1 MASRERSLSVAAGR
15 EYVQVM
21 RERFARAVGRA
32 AKGALLD
39 EVERVL
45 GWHRKHAIRA
55 MARAPLRAP
64 RVRRGR
70 PRQYLACLSAIERV
84 WEALDYC
91 CAERLQPHLVR
102 VAQDLVRHGEL
113 EAPAEVLEALGR
125 ISRAT
130 VARRIAE
137 LPRPKPRR
145 QPVAPHPQR
154 LLKTA
159 VPIGRFAWDET
170 RPGALEVDLVEHN
183 GGSSSGHY
191 AATLSVVDIVSG
203 WSRRRAVLGKSQ
215 AVVHEALQRLLNEWP
230 TRVWGLHSDNGAE
243 FLNNHLVRYC
253 RRHAIEYHRSR
264 AYRKNDN
271 AHVEQKNRQLVR
283 EIVGYARYDQSSDV
297 HWLNGVYE
305 LLDVYVNLVL
315 PSQKLIGKT
324 RDGAKLRK
332 RYDTAR
338 TPLERLQALDVIDPQ
353 RHAELT
359 ALRRDL
365 NPLALKRDLD
375 ARLERRTSTPTTL
388 AEAAD

>member
-1 MASRERSLSVAAGR
+1 MR
-15 EYVQVM
+15 VM
-21 RERFARAVGRA
+21 RERYRRAVGRA

-39 EVERVL
+39 ELERVL

-55 MARAPLRAP
+55 MASAPARAP

-91 CAERLQPHLVR
+91 CAERLHPQLQR
-102 VAQDLVRHGEL
+102 LARDLVRHGEL
-113 EAPAEVLEALGR
+113 EAPAEVLEELGR

-130 VARRIAE
+130 VARRIAALE
-137 LPRPKPRR
+137 RPRPRR
-145 QPVAPHPQR
+145 LPVAPHPQR

-159 VPIGRFAWDET
+159 VPIGRFAWDES
-170 RPGALEVDLVEHN
+170 RAGALEVDLVEHN

-191 AATLSVVDIVSG
+191 AATLSVVDVVSG

-215 AVVHEALQRLLNEWP
+215 AVVHEALQRLLSEWP
-230 TRVWGLHSDNGAE
+230 SPVWGLHSDNGAE

-253 RRHAIEYHRSR
+253 RQHAIEYHRSR

-283 EIVGYARYDQSSDV
+283 EVVGYGRYDQPADV
-297 HWLNGVYE
+297 LWLNGVYE
-305 LLDVYVNLVL
+305 LLDAYANVVL

-338 TPLERLQALDVIDPQ
+338 TPLERLQELGAISPQ
-353 RHAELT
+353 RQAELA
-359 ALRRDL
+359 ALQRDL
-365 NPLALKRDLD
+365 NPLALKRELD
-375 ARLERRTSTPTTL
+375 ARLERRGNPPAAL

>member
-1 MASRERSLSVAAGR
+1 VASRERGLTVAAGR
-15 EYVQVM
+15 EYVEVM
-21 RERFARAVGRA
+21 RERYRRAVGRA

-39 EVERVL
+39 EIERVL

-55 MARAPLRAP
+55 MAGAPARAP

-70 PRQYLACLSAIERV
+70 ARQFLACLSAIERV
-84 WEALDYC
+84 WETLDYC
-91 CAERLQPHLVR
+91 CAERLQPSLVR
-102 VAQDLVRHGEL
+102 IAVDLVRCGEL
-113 EAPAEVLEALGR
+113 EAPAEVLEELSR

-145 QPVAPHPQR
+145 LPVAPHPQR
-154 LLKTA
+154 LLKSA
-159 VPIGRFAWDET
+159 VPIGRYAWDET
-170 RPGALEVDLVEHN
+170 RAGALEVDLVEHN

-191 AATLSVVDIVSG
+191 AATLSVVDVVSG

-215 AVVHEALQRLLNEWP
+215 AVVHEALEGLLREWP
-230 TRVWGLHSDNGAE
+230 SRVWGLHSDNGAE

-283 EIVGYARYDQSSDV
+283 EVVGYARYDQASDV
-297 HWLNGVYE
+297 RWLNGVYE
-305 LLDVYVNLVL
+305 RLDVYVNLIA
-315 PSQKLIGKT
+315 PSQKLIEKT

-338 TPLERLQALDVIDPQ
+338 TPLERLQELEAIEPQ
-353 RHAELT
+353 RDAELAT
-359 ALRRDL
+359 LRHQL
-365 NPLALKRDLD
+365 NPLALKRELD
-375 ARLERRTSTPTTL
+375 AHLERRTNTPAAL

>member
-1 MASRERSLSVAAGR
+1 VASRERGLTVAAGR
-15 EYVQVM
+15 EYVKVM
-21 RERFARAVGRA
+21 RERYRRAVGRA
-32 AKGALLD
+32 ARGALLD
-39 EVERVL
+39 ELERVL

-55 MARAPLRAP
+55 MASAPARAP

-84 WEALDYC
+84 WETLDYC
-91 CAERLQPHLVR
+91 CAERLQPHLAR
-102 VAQDLVRHGEL
+102 VARDLVRCGEL
-113 EAPAEVLEALGR
+113 VAPAEVLEELER

-145 QPVAPHPQR
+145 LPVAPHPQR
-154 LLKTA
+154 LLKTV

-170 RPGALEVDLVEHN
+170 RPGALEIDLVEHN

-191 AATLSVVDIVSG
+191 AATLSVVDVVSG

-215 AVVHEALQRLLNEWP
+215 AAVHEALERLLSEWP

-243 FLNNHLVRYC
+243 FLNGHLVRYC

-283 EIVGYARYDQSSDV
+283 EIVGYARYDQLADV
-297 HWLNGVYE
+297 RWLNGVYQ
-305 LLDVYVNLVL
+305 LLDVYVNLIL

-324 RDGAKLRK
+324 RDGATTRK

-338 TPLERLQALDVIDPQ
+338 TPLERLQALDAIEPQ
-353 RHAELT
+353 RHAELA

-375 ARLERRTSTPTTL
+375 ARIERRATPPATL

>member
-1 MASRERSLSVAAGR
+1 MASRERGLTVAAGR

-21 RERFARAVGRA
+21 RERYRRAVGRN

-39 EVERVL
+39 EIERVL

-55 MARAPLRAP
+55 LSEPAPGP
-64 RVRRGR
+64 RR
-70 PRQYLACLSAIERV
+70 PRPGRARQYTACLSAIERV
-84 WEALDYC
+84 WETLDFC
-91 CAERLQPHLVR
+91 CAERLQPQLR
-102 VAQDLVRHGEL
+102 AVAEDLVRHGEL
-113 EAPAEVLEALGR
+113 EAPAEVLEELGR

-145 QPVAPHPQR
+145 LPVAPHPQR

-159 VPIGRFAWDET
+159 VPIGRYAWDED
-170 RPGALEVDLVEHN
+170 RPGALEIDLVEHN

-191 AATLSVVDIVSG
+191 AATLSVVDVVSG

-215 AVVHEALQRLLNEWP
+215 AVVHEALERLLNDWP

-253 RRHAIEYHRSR
+253 ARHDIEYHRSR
-264 AYRKNDN
+264 AYCKNDN

-283 EIVGYARYDQSSDV
+283 EVVGYARYDQLADV

-315 PSQKLIGKT
+315 PSQKLIEKS
-324 RDGAKLRK
+324 RDGVKVRK

-338 TPLERLQALDVIDPQ
+338 TPLVRLQELEAIEPQ
-353 RHAELT
+353 RQDELT
-359 ALRRDL
+359 TFRRSL

-375 ARLERRTSTPTTL
+375 ARLERRAGPPKAF

>member
-1 MASRERSLSVAAGR
+1 MVAPDEPLARASCRSRSIPRVHSVPCYRSGGRSLNAGCYRRSTVASRERGLTVAARR
-15 EYVQVM
+15 EYLQVM
-21 RERFARAVGRA
+21 RERYARAVGRA

-39 EVERVL
+39 EIERVL

-55 MARAPLRAP
+55 MAAAPPTVP

-70 PRQYLACLSAIERV
+70 PRRYLACLSAIERV

-102 VAQDLVRHGEL
+102 VAADLVRCGEL
-113 EAPAEVLEALGR
+113 EAPAEVLEELGR

-145 QPVAPHPQR
+145 LPVAPHPQR

-159 VPIGRFAWDET
+159 VPIGRFAWDEV

-191 AATLSVVDIVSG
+191 AATLSVVDVVSG

-215 AVVHEALQRLLNEWP
+215 AVVHEALEWLLSEWP

-253 RRHAIEYHRSR
+253 RRPP
-264 AYRKNDN
+264 
-271 AHVEQKNRQLVR
+271 
-283 EIVGYARYDQSSDV
+283 SSTTAV
-297 HWLNGVYE
+297 V
-305 LLDVYVNLVL
+305 
-315 PSQKLIGKT
+315 P
-324 RDGAKLRK
+324 
-332 RYDTAR
+332 TAR
-338 TPLERLQALDVIDPQ
+338 TTTR
-353 RHAELT
+353 T
-359 ALRRDL
+359 WS
-365 NPLALKRDLD
+365 
-375 ARLERRTSTPTTL
+375 RRTGNWCARSSAKPATTSP
-388 AEAAD
+388 AR

>member
-1 MASRERSLSVAAGR
+1 VAAGR
-15 EYVQVM
+15 EYVEVM
-21 RERFARAVGRA
+21 RERYRRAVGRA

-39 EVERVL
+39 EIERVL

-55 MARAPLRAP
+55 MAGAPARAP

-70 PRQYLACLSAIERV
+70 ARQFLACLSAIERV
-84 WEALDYC
+84 WETLDYC
-91 CAERLQPHLVR
+91 CAERLQPSLVR
-102 VAQDLVRHGEL
+102 IAVDLVRCGEL
-113 EAPAEVLEALGR
+113 EAPAEVLEELSR

-145 QPVAPHPQR
+145 LPVAPHPQR
-154 LLKTA
+154 LLKSA
-159 VPIGRFAWDET
+159 VPIGRYAWDET
-170 RPGALEVDLVEHN
+170 RAGALEVDLVEHN

-191 AATLSVVDIVSG
+191 AATLSVVDVVSG

-215 AVVHEALQRLLNEWP
+215 AVVHEALEGLVSEWP
-230 TRVWGLHSDNGAE
+230 SRVWGLHSDNGAE

-283 EIVGYARYDQSSDV
+283 EVVGYARYDQASDV
-297 HWLNGVYE
+297 RWLNGVYE
-305 LLDVYVNLVL
+305 LLDVYVNLIV
-315 PSQKLIGKT
+315 PSQKLIKKT
-324 RDGAKLRK
+324 RDGGKLRK

-338 TPLERLQALDVIDPQ
+338 TPLERLQELDAIEPQ
-353 RHAELT
+353 RDAEL
-359 ALRRDL
+359 ASLRREL
-365 NPLALKRDLD
+365 NPLALKRELD
-375 ARLERRTSTPTTL
+375 ARLERRASKPAAL

>member
-1 MASRERSLSVAAGR
+1 MASRERGLTVAARR

-21 RERFARAVGRA
+21 RERYRRAVGRV

-39 EVERVL
+39 EIERVL

-55 MARAPLRAP
+55 MAERPLRAP
-64 RVRRGR
+64 RTRRGR
-70 PRQYLACLSAIERV
+70 PRQYLVCLSAIERV

-91 CAERLQPHLVR
+91 CAERLQPQLQR
-102 VAQDLVRHGEL
+102 VAHDLVRHGEL
-113 EAPAEVLEALGR
+113 EAPAEVLEELGR

-130 VARRIAE
+130 VARRIAQ

-145 QPVAPHPQR
+145 LPVAPHPQR

-159 VPIGRFAWDET
+159 VPIGRFAWDEA

-191 AATLSVVDIVSG
+191 AATLSVVDVVSG

-215 AVVHEALQRLLNEWP
+215 AVVHEALEWLLSEWP
-230 TRVWGLHSDNGAE
+230 TPVWGLHSDNGAE

-253 RRHAIEYHRSR
+253 RQHAIEYHRSR

-283 EIVGYARYDQSSDV
+283 EIVGYARYDQASDV
-297 HWLNGVYE
+297 LWLNGVHE

-315 PSQKLIGKT
+315 PSQKLIAKT
-324 RDGAKLRK
+324 REGAKLRK
-332 RYDTAR
+332 RYDAAR
-338 TPLERLQALDVIDPQ
+338 TPLERLVELDAIEPQ
-353 RHAELT
+353 RHTELA
-359 ALRRDL
+359 ALRHEL

-375 ARLERRTSTPTTL
+375 ARLERRTGTATPL

>member
-1 MASRERSLSVAAGR
+1 MAARR

-21 RERFARAVGRA
+21 RERYALAVGRT

-39 EVERVL
+39 EIERVL

-55 MARAPLRAP
+55 MARAPLREP

-70 PRQYLACLSAIERV
+70 PRQYLVCLSAIERV

-91 CAERLQPHLVR
+91 CAERLQPQLQR
-102 VAQDLVRHGEL
+102 VAHDLVRHGEL
-113 EAPAEVLEALGR
+113 VAPAEVLEELGR

-130 VARRIAE
+130 VARRIAQ

-159 VPIGRFAWDET
+159 VPIGRFAWDEA

-191 AATLSVVDIVSG
+191 AATLSVVDVVSG

-215 AVVHEALQRLLNEWP
+215 AVVHEALERLLSEWP
-230 TRVWGLHSDNGAE
+230 TPVWGLHSDNGAE

-283 EIVGYARYDQSSDV
+283 EIVGYARYDQASDV
-297 HWLNGVYE
+297 HWLNCVYE
-305 LLDVYVNLVL
+305 RLDVYVNLVL

-324 RDGAKLRK
+324 REGAKLRK

-338 TPLERLQALDVIDPQ
+338 TPLERLAELDAIEPQ
-353 RHAELT
+353 RHTELA
-359 ALRRDL
+359 ALRHEL

-375 ARLERRTSTPTTL
+375 ARLERRRGTPATL

>member
-1 MASRERSLSVAAGR
+1 VAAGR

-21 RERFARAVGRA
+21 RERYARAVGRA

-39 EVERVL
+39 EIERVL
-45 GWHRKHAIRA
+45 GWHRKHAVRA
-55 MARAPLRAP
+55 MAQAPHSEP

-70 PRQYLACLSAIERV
+70 PRQYRVCVSAIERV
-84 WEALDYC
+84 WETLDYC
-91 CAERLQPHLVR
+91 CAERLQPQLQR

-113 EAPAEVLEALGR
+113 EAPAEVLEELGR

-137 LPRPKPRR
+137 LPRPKGRR

-159 VPIGRFAWDET
+159 VPIGRFAWNEA

-191 AATLSVVDIVSG
+191 AATLSVVDVVSG

-215 AVVHEALQRLLNEWP
+215 AVVHEALQRLLSEWP
-230 TRVWGLHSDNGAE
+230 TPVWGLHSDNGAE

-253 RRHAIEYHRSR
+253 ARHGIEYHRSR

-283 EIVGYARYDQSSDV
+283 EVVGYARYDQHSDV

-305 LLDVYVNLVL
+305 PLDVYVNLVL
-315 PSQKLIGKT
+315 PSQKLLSKT
-324 RDGAKLRK
+324 RDGGKLRK

-338 TPLERLQALDVIDPQ
+338 TPFERLEELDAIELQ
-353 RHAELT
+353 RQRELA

-365 NPLALKRDLD
+365 NPLALKRELD
-375 ARLERRTSTPTTL
+375 ARLERRKNSPTTL
-388 AEAAD
+388 EAAAD

>member
-1 MASRERSLSVAAGR
+1 VASRERGLTVAAGR
-15 EYVQVM
+15 EYVRVM
-21 RERFARAVGRA
+21 RERYRRAVGRA

-39 EVERVL
+39 ELERVL
-45 GWHRKHAIRA
+45 GWHRKHAVRA
-55 MARAPLRAP
+55 MASAPARAP

-84 WEALDYC
+84 WETLDYC
-91 CAERLQPHLVR
+91 CAERLHPQLQR
-102 VAQDLVRHGEL
+102 VARDLVRHGEL
-113 EAPAEVLEALGR
+113 EAPAEVLEELGR

-130 VARRIAE
+130 VARRIAALE
-137 LPRPKPRR
+137 RPRPRR
-145 QPVAPHPQR
+145 LPVAPHPQR
-154 LLKTA
+154 LLKSA
-159 VPIGRFAWDET
+159 VPIGRFAWDEI

-191 AATLSVVDIVSG
+191 AATLSVVDVVSG

-215 AVVHEALQRLLNEWP
+215 AVVHEALERLLSEWP
-230 TRVWGLHSDNGAE
+230 SPVWGLHSDNGAE

-253 RRHAIEYHRSR
+253 RRHAIEHHRSR

-283 EIVGYARYDQSSDV
+283 EVVGYARYEQPEDV
-297 HWLNGVYE
+297 RWLNGVYE
-305 LLDVYVNLVL
+305 LLDVYANVVL
-315 PSQKLIGKT
+315 PSQKLIEKT

-338 TPLERLQALDVIDPQ
+338 TPLERLQALDAIEPQ
-353 RHAELT
+353 RQAEL
-359 ALRRDL
+359 AVLRREL
-365 NPLALKRDLD
+365 NPLALKRELD
-375 ARLERRTSTPTTL
+375 ARLERRASPPTAL

>member
-1 MASRERSLSVAAGR
+1 VASRERGLTVAAGR
-15 EYVQVM
+15 EYVLVM
-21 RERFARAVGRA
+21 RERYARAVGRA

-39 EVERVL
+39 EIERVL

-55 MARAPLRAP
+55 MAPAPPRAP
-64 RVRRGR
+64 RARRGR
-70 PRQYLACLSAIERV
+70 ARQYLACLSAIERV

-102 VAQDLVRHGEL
+102 VAADLVRCGEL
-113 EAPAEVLEALGR
+113 QVPTEVLEELGR

-145 QPVAPHPQR
+145 LPVAPHPQR

-159 VPIGRFAWDET
+159 VPIGRFAWDEA

-215 AVVHEALQRLLNEWP
+215 AVVHEALEWLLSEWP
-230 TRVWGLHSDNGAE
+230 SRVWGLHSDNGVE
-243 FLNNHLVRYC
+243 FLNIHLVRYC
-253 RRHAIEYHRSR
+253 RRHGIEYHRSR

-283 EIVGYARYDQSSDV
+283 EIVGYARYDQLTEV

-315 PSQKLIGKT
+315 PSQKLIEKT

-338 TPLERLQALDVIDPQ
+338 TPFERLQALDAIEPQ
-353 RHAELT
+353 RDAELA
-359 ALRRDL
+359 ALRRKL

-375 ARLERRTSTPTTL
+375 ARLERRARTPKTL
-388 AEAAD
+388 AEAAN

>member
-1 MASRERSLSVAAGR
+1 VASRERSLSVAAGR

-21 RERFARAVGRA
+21 RERYARAVGRA
-32 AKGALLD
+32 AKGAVLD
-39 EVERVL
+39 EVVGVL

-55 MARAPLRAP
+55 LAEPRVGPARARP
-64 RVRRGR
+64 GR
-70 PRQYLACLSAIERV
+70 SRQYGACLFAIERV

-91 CAERLQPHLVR
+91 CAERLHPQLQR
-102 VAQDLVRHGEL
+102 VALDLVRHGEL
-113 EAPAEVLEALGR
+113 EAPAEVLVELGR

-145 QPVAPHPQR
+145 PPVAPHPQR

-159 VPIGRFAWDET
+159 VPIGRFVWDEA
-170 RPGALEVDLVEHN
+170 RPGALEIDLVEHN

-191 AATLSVVDIVSG
+191 AATLSVVDVVSG

-215 AVVHEALQRLLNEWP
+215 AVVHEALGRLLGDWP
-230 TRVWGLHSDNGAE
+230 TRVWGLHSDNGSE
-243 FLNNHLVRYC
+243 FLNAHLVRFC
-253 RRHAIEYHRSR
+253 RRRAIEYHRSR

-283 EIVGYARYDQSSDV
+283 EVVGYARYDQHADV

-338 TPLERLQALDVIDPQ
+338 TPLERLHGLAAIEPRRQV
-353 RHAELT
+353 ELV
-359 ALRRDL
+359 ALRNEL
-365 NPLALKRDLD
+365 NPLALKRALD
-375 ARLERRTSTPTTL
+375 AHLERRSSPPIAL
-388 AEAAD
+388 VEAAD

>member
-1 MASRERSLSVAAGR
+1 VASRERGLTVAAQR

-21 RERFARAVGRA
+21 RERYARAVGRA
-32 AKGALLD
+32 AKGAVLD
-39 EVERVL
+39 EIERVL

-55 MARAPLRAP
+55 LARVPLREP

-84 WEALDYC
+84 WETLDYC
-91 CAERLQPHLVR
+91 CAERLQPHLLR
-102 VAQDLVRHGEL
+102 VAQDLVRCGEL
-113 EAPAEVLEALGR
+113 EAPTEVLEELGR

-137 LPRPKPRR
+137 LPRSKPRR
-145 QPVAPHPQR
+145 PPVAPHPQR

-159 VPIGRFAWDET
+159 VPTGRFAWDET

-191 AATLSVVDIVSG
+191 AATLSVVDVVSG

-215 AVVHEALQRLLNEWP
+215 AVVHEALERLLNEWP

-283 EIVGYARYDQSSDV
+283 EIVGYARYDQLADV

-324 RDGAKLRK
+324 RDGAKFRK

-338 TPLERLQALDVIDPQ
+338 TPLERLTGLDAIEPQ
-353 RHAELT
+353 RHAELD
-359 ALRRDL
+359 AHRNGL
-365 NPLALKRDLD
+365 NPLAVKRDLD

>member
-1 MASRERSLSVAAGR
+1 VAAGR

-21 RERFARAVGRA
+21 RERYARAVGRA

-39 EVERVL
+39 EIERVL
-45 GWHRKHAIRA
+45 GWHRKHAVRA
-55 MARAPLRAP
+55 MAQAPHREP

-70 PRQYLACLSAIERV
+70 PRQYRVCVSAIERV
-84 WEALDYC
+84 WETLDYC
-91 CAERLQPHLVR
+91 CAERLQPQLQR

-113 EAPAEVLEALGR
+113 EAPAEVLEELGR

-137 LPRPKPRR
+137 LPRPKGRR

-159 VPIGRFAWDET
+159 VPIGRFAWNEA

-191 AATLSVVDIVSG
+191 AATLSVVDVVSG

-215 AVVHEALQRLLNEWP
+215 AVVHEALQRLLSEWP
-230 TRVWGLHSDNGAE
+230 TPVWGLHSDNGAE

-253 RRHAIEYHRSR
+253 ARHGIEYHRSR

-283 EIVGYARYDQSSDV
+283 EVVGYARYDQHSDV

-305 LLDVYVNLVL
+305 PLDVYVNLVL
-315 PSQKLIGKT
+315 PSQKLLSKT
-324 RDGAKLRK
+324 RDGGKLRK

-338 TPLERLQALDVIDPQ
+338 TPFERLEELDAIELQ
-353 RHAELT
+353 RQRELA

-365 NPLALKRDLD
+365 NPLALKRELG
-375 ARLERRTSTPTTL
+375 ARLERRKNSPTTL
-388 AEAAD
+388 EAAAD

>member
-1 MASRERSLSVAAGR
+1 
-15 EYVQVM
+15 M
-21 RERFARAVGRA
+21 RERYRRAVGRA

-39 EVERVL
+39 EIERVL

-55 MARAPLRAP
+55 MTPAPLRAP

-91 CAERLQPHLVR
+91 CAERLQPLLVR
-102 VAQDLVRHGEL
+102 VARDLVRCGEL
-113 EAPAEVLEALGR
+113 QAPAEVLEELSR

-154 LLKTA
+154 LLRAA
-159 VPIGRFAWDET
+159 VPIGRFAWNET
-170 RPGALEVDLVEHN
+170 RAGALEVDLVEHN

-215 AVVHEALQRLLNEWP
+215 AVVHEALERLLSEWP
-230 TRVWGLHSDNGAE
+230 SRVWGLHSDNGTE
-243 FLNNHLVRYC
+243 FLNNHLIRYC
-253 RRHAIEYHRSR
+253 RQHAIAYHRSR

-283 EIVGYARYDQSSDV
+283 EIVGYARYDQFSDV

-324 RDGAKLRK
+324 RDGSKVRK
-332 RYDTAR
+332 TYDTAR
-338 TPLERLQALDVIDPQ
+338 TPLERLQALNAIEPQ
-353 RHAELT
+353 RRAEL
-359 ALRRDL
+359 AAQRHDL
-365 NPLALKRDLD
+365 NPLALKRALD
-375 ARLERRTSTPTTL
+375 ARLERRASKPNKL

>member
-1 MASRERSLSVAAGR
+1 
-15 EYVQVM
+15 M
-21 RERFARAVGRA
+21 RERYRRAVGRA

-39 EVERVL
+39 EIERVL
-45 GWHRKHAIRA
+45 GWHRKHAVRA
-55 MARAPLRAP
+55 MARAPLREP

-70 PRQYLACLSAIERV
+70 PRQYRVCLSAIERV
-84 WEALDYC
+84 WETLDYC
-91 CAERLQPHLVR
+91 CAERLQPHLQR

-113 EAPAEVLEALGR
+113 EAPAEVLEELGR

-130 VARRIAE
+130 VARRIAD

-159 VPIGRFAWDET
+159 VPIGRFAWDEI

-215 AVVHEALQRLLNEWP
+215 AVVHEALEWLLSEWP

-283 EIVGYARYDQSSDV
+283 EIVGYARYDQHADV

-305 LLDVYVNLVL
+305 LLDVYANVVL
-315 PSQKLIGKT
+315 PSQKLIEKT

-338 TPLERLQALDVIDPQ
+338 TPLERLQELAAIEPQ
-353 RHAELT
+353 RQVELA

-365 NPLALKRDLD
+365 NPLALKRELD
-375 ARLERRTSTPTTL
+375 ARLERRASPPAAL

>member
-1 MASRERSLSVAAGR
+1 MASREGGLTVVAGR
-15 EYVQVM
+15 EYVRVM
-21 RERFARAVGRA
+21 RERYRRAVGRA

-39 EVERVL
+39 ELERVL

-55 MARAPLRAP
+55 MASAPARAP

-102 VAQDLVRHGEL
+102 VARDLVRCGEL
-113 EAPAEVLEALGR
+113 EAPAEVLEELSR

-159 VPIGRFAWDET
+159 VPIGRYAWDEG

-215 AVVHEALQRLLNEWP
+215 AVVHEALQWLLSGWP

-253 RRHAIEYHRSR
+253 QRHAIEYHRSR

-283 EIVGYARYDQSSDV
+283 EVVGYARYEQHADV
-297 HWLNGVYE
+297 RWLNGVYE

-315 PSQKLIGKT
+315 PSQKLIEKT

-338 TPLERLQALDVIDPQ
+338 TPLERLQALEAIEPQ
-353 RHAELT
+353 RQVELA

-375 ARLERRTSTPTTL
+375 ARLERRASPPAAL

>member
-1 MASRERSLSVAAGR
+1 VASRERGLTVAAGR
-15 EYVQVM
+15 EYVEVM
-21 RERFARAVGRA
+21 RERYRRAVGRA

-39 EVERVL
+39 EIERVL

-55 MARAPLRAP
+55 MAGAPARAP

-70 PRQYLACLSAIERV
+70 ARQYLACLSAIERV
-84 WEALDYC
+84 WETLDYC
-91 CAERLQPHLVR
+91 CAERLQPSLVR
-102 VAQDLVRHGEL
+102 IAVDLVRCGEL
-113 EAPAEVLEALGR
+113 EAPAEVLEELSR

-145 QPVAPHPQR
+145 LPVAPHPQR

-159 VPIGRFAWDET
+159 VPIGRYAWDET

-191 AATLSVVDIVSG
+191 AATLSVVDVVSG

-215 AVVHEALQRLLNEWP
+215 AVVHEALEGLVSEWP
-230 TRVWGLHSDNGAE
+230 SRVWGLHSDNGAE

-283 EIVGYARYDQSSDV
+283 EVVGYARYDQASDV
-297 HWLNGVYE
+297 RWLNGVYE
-305 LLDVYVNLVL
+305 LLDVYVNLIV
-315 PSQKLIGKT
+315 PSQKLIKKT
-324 RDGAKLRK
+324 RDGGKLRK

-338 TPLERLQALDVIDPQ
+338 TPLERLQELDAIEPQ
-353 RHAELT
+353 RDAEL
-359 ALRRDL
+359 ASLRREL
-365 NPLALKRDLD
+365 NPLALKRELD
-375 ARLERRTSTPTTL
+375 ARLERRASKPAAL

>member
-1 MASRERSLSVAAGR
+1 VASRERSLTVAAGR
-15 EYVQVM
+15 EYVRVM
-21 RERFARAVGRA
+21 RERYRRAVGRA

-39 EVERVL
+39 ELERVL

-55 MARAPLRAP
+55 MARAPAGAP

-70 PRQYLACLSAIERV
+70 PRQYLACLMAIERV

-91 CAERLQPHLVR
+91 CAERLQPQLAR
-102 VAQDLVRHGEL
+102 VAGDLVRCGEL
-113 EAPAEVLEALGR
+113 EASEEVLVELGR

-130 VARRIAE
+130 VARRIAQ

-145 QPVAPHPQR
+145 LPVAPHPQR
-154 LLKTA
+154 LLRAA
-159 VPIGRFAWDET
+159 VPIGRYAWDET
-170 RPGALEVDLVEHN
+170 RVGALEVDLVEHN

-191 AATLSVVDIVSG
+191 AATLSVVDVVSG

-215 AVVHEALQRLLNEWP
+215 AVVHEALQRLLSEWP
-230 TRVWGLHSDNGAE
+230 TPVWGLHSDNGTE
-243 FLNNHLVRYC
+243 FLNNHLIRYC
-253 RRHAIEYHRSR
+253 QQHAITYHRSR

-283 EIVGYARYDQSSDV
+283 EVVGYARYDHFSDV

-305 LLDVYVNLVL
+305 LLDEYVNLVL

-324 RDGAKLRK
+324 RHGAKVHK

-338 TPLERLQALDVIDPQ
+338 TPLERLQEINAIEPQ
-353 RHAELT
+353 RQAELT
-359 ALRRDL
+359 TQRHDL
-365 NPLALKRDLD
+365 NPLALKRALD
-375 ARLERRTSTPTTL
+375 ARLERRASKPNKL